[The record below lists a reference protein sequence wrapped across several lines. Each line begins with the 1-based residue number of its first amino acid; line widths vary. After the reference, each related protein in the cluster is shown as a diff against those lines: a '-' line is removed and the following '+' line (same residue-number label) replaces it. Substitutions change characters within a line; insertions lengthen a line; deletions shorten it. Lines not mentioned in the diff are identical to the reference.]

1 MSSGK
6 TAPSRTAEAR
16 LLTRVLDEA
25 YGSGAWHG
33 PDLKAALGDVAPEVA
48 FWRPSPERH
57 NLAEVA
63 FRFDYSGCCPAQNHC
78 STVPPFDAARSVAH
92 PAEQI
97 LDRIV
102 DFRRRL
108 LTGSGAWHLVNASM
122 LPMNDAP
129 ADENES

>member
-1 MSSGK
+1 MIH
-6 TAPSRTAEAR
+6 
-16 LLTRVLDEA
+16 LTRLNNTSITINSDLIKSVEQ
-25 YGSGAWHG
+25 S
-33 PDLKAALGDVAPEVA
+33 PD
-48 FWRPSPERH
+48 
-57 NLAEVA
+57 
-63 FRFDYSGCCPAQNHC
+63 
-78 STVPPFDAARSVAH
+78 TVITLLNGEKILVRES
-92 PAEQI
+92 AEQI